1 VPNPMQRYYSN
12 EDIHICM
19 CMRHV
24 RMYKRVR
31 RNTSIKEVSMG
42 IYAGVNSRQR
52 ARSRFVISPLL
63 SFNGGQ

>member
-1 VPNPMQRYYSN
+1 MPNPMQRYYLN
-12 EDIHICM
+12 EDIYVYVCET
-19 CMRHV
+19 RARV
-24 RMYKRVR
+24 YKRVR